1 MKGLLRSYLINL
13 FTLWFTS
20 KVILGLKV
28 NGGWQTYLFAA
39 AVLTG
44 IIIFIKPL
52 LKLLF
57 LPINFLT
64 LGFLSWIINVTIL
77 YLLTLFVSQIKI
89 VPFEFVGFSYQGF
102 IIPKISFG
110 IFESFLVTSFVISI
124 ISNFL
129 TWLYR

>member
-1 MKGLLRSYLINL
+1 M
-13 FTLWFTS
+13 
-20 KVILGLKV
+20 GLKV
-28 NGGWQTYLFAA
+28 NGGWPTYLFAA

-64 LGFLSWIINVTIL
+64 LGFFSWIINVVVL

-89 VPFEFVGFSYQGF
+89 IPFEFVRFSYQGF
-102 IIPKISFG
+102 VIPKISFG

-124 ISNFL
+124 TSNFL

>member
-1 MKGLLRSYLINL
+1 MKTLLRSYFIYL
-13 FTLWFTS
+13 FTLWLTS
-20 KVILGLKV
+20 KAGLGLKV
-28 NGGWQTYLFAA
+28 NDGWQTYLFAA

-64 LGFLSWIINVTIL
+64 LGFFAWIINVAIL
-77 YLLTLFVSQIKI
+77 YLLTLFVSQIQ
-89 VPFEFVGFSYQGF
+89 VTPFEFVGFSYQGF

-110 IFESFLVTSFVISI
+110 IFESFLVTSLAISI

-129 TWLYR
+129 IWLYR